1 MPDDPLAIEY
11 VTVTVLPL
19 LIVHHNNIINHNVD
33 DIDFTSLEVHQLQAL
48 RVITAYL
55 DLKMSNISI
64 GYS

>member
-1 MPDDPLAIEY
+1 MPDDPLAIES

-33 DIDFTSLEVHQLQAL
+33 DIDFTSLEVHQAL

-55 DLKMSNISI
+55 DLKISNIFI